1 MKPRKWKEVGFYL
14 GANLVGSV
22 LYGVGILCFTT
33 PHHIAPGGAGGIAA
47 LVHYFTG
54 VPIGLFLFLF
64 TVPLLLIGGR
74 YLGKSLVLKTLFS
87 AVLLFVVMDYVVVW
101 IPVYEGDPLLASM
114 FGGALMGIGL
124 AVMYAGGVST
134 GGMPLLGLIL
144 QKVFPNFQMGGLLT
158 VLNIGVVITSAF
170 GYRDINSL
178 LYAVICVYIS
188 GIVMNNGIGGLGEK
202 RLMIVIS
209 EYSRQ
214 IREILV
220 SKRNGVTLLRG
231 EGGYSKEARQVIMS
245 AVFKKDCELLQ
256 EQIKEIDSN
265 ALVVVTQASKESG
278 KGFRHVI

>member
-33 PHHIAPGGAGGIAA
+33 PHHIAPGGAGGIDA

-54 VPIGLFLFLF
+54 FPIGLFLFLF

>member
-1 MKPRKWKEVGFYL
+1 M
-14 GANLVGSV
+14 
-22 LYGVGILCFTT
+22 
-33 PHHIAPGGAGGIAA
+33 
-47 LVHYFTG
+47 
-54 VPIGLFLFLF
+54 FLFLF

-170 GYRDINSL
+170 GYP
-178 LYAVICVYIS
+178 
-188 GIVMNNGIGGLGEK
+188 
-202 RLMIVIS
+202 
-209 EYSRQ
+209 
-214 IREILV
+214 
-220 SKRNGVTLLRG
+220 
-231 EGGYSKEARQVIMS
+231 EAMV
-245 AVFKKDCELLQ
+245 
-256 EQIKEIDSN
+256 
-265 ALVVVTQASKESG
+265 
-278 KGFRHVI
+278 

>member
-14 GANLVGSV
+14 GANLEGSV

-54 VPIGLFLFLF
+54 FPIGLFLFLF

>member
-54 VPIGLFLFLF
+54 FPIGLFLFLF

-202 RLMIVIS
+202 RLMIVIA